1 MVINIMNLYKYK
13 EILENINIIVIFS
26 IPIISLILYTLNKR
40 KVMILEN
47 LIYIGEFF
55 IYLYLNSY
63 IIIGNINL
71 ISVILIL
78 KFVIILTLK
87 EKLKINNFLYKFI
100 LILGLLYV
108 CNIKVEYSILIN
120 IILNIIILKCSII
133 DCIKLFNKELLDNR
147 HDLNKKKSYIKEVK
161 KKIKSE
167 KELQKNYKDEILGV
181 SNKISKSIEESDIPI
196 FILDINKKFIY
207 SNEAFNMLIQD
218 YKNKENRIDISKY
231 LQFKF
236 PKYKN
241 LMDEIKKIAT
251 EARGNLN
258 IKSYDGKIYRLECIT
273 DIIDERPVIV
283 CILKDITQTTLIQN
297 KLEESENMYKNLM
310 DVLNEGV
317 IIHDNKN
324 IKYINDKGLEI
335 LDINIGKKEI
345 FIEDIKNIVSKKF
358 REKFLSNIQLVI
370 SRKEE
375 KVINKIELING
386 RIVELVTTNIKLNDE
401 DLLISIVID
410 ITELENTIMNIEQS
424 EKTYKLLLQTLPEGI
439 VIVNPTT
446 KKHIY
451 RNEASIRMLK
461 TIGLEKLNESIKTYL
476 KEENY
481 GNFRR
486 FTIDKLNNVDISLA
500 IVKREEEG
508 SLIVVFRMLD
518 CEFKSI
524 QLEKELN
531 RIKEKNKFKTE
542 FLSNVAYDIK
552 KPINKIFET
561 NNNLI
566 ENKGKYNS
574 ENINNHTRL
583 VKQNCYRLIRLLSNV
598 EYVSRID
605 NGTCTLE
612 LRKCDIVKLVENI
625 VKISKTYTDKKGI
638 DISFKSEVNKKIL
651 SLDID
656 KVEKIILNILSNAI
670 KFTDTGGKIDI
681 NLYMQNEQVCI
692 SIKDTG
698 IGIPKDKTEVIFE
711 NFEQLDTTLS
721 RGCEGTGMGLSVVK
735 KLANLNNIKI
745 NVESELNKGSE
756 FIIILPNNIVSKN
769 IKLQDKFAQDEKIDI
784 EFSDI
789 YLNLTS

>member
-1 MVINIMNLYKYK
+1 MNLYKYK

-71 ISVILIL
+71 ISMILIL

-147 HDLNKKKSYIKEVK
+147 HDLNQKKSYIKEVK

-508 SLIVVFRMLD
+508 SLIVIFRMLD

-670 KFTDTGGKIDI
+670 KFTDTGGRIDI
-681 NLYMQNEQVCI
+681 NLYMENEQVCI

-756 FIIILPNNIVSKN
+756 FIITLPNNIVSKN

>member
-1 MVINIMNLYKYK
+1 MNLYKYK

-71 ISVILIL
+71 ISMILIL

-147 HDLNKKKSYIKEVK
+147 HNLNQKKSYIKEVK

-273 DIIDERPVIV
+273 DIIDERLVIV

-386 RIVELVTTNIKLNDE
+386 RIVELVTTNIKLNAE

-518 CEFKSI
+518 CEFKST

-681 NLYMQNEQVCI
+681 NLYMHNEQVCI

-756 FIIILPNNIVSKN
+756 FIITLPNNIVSKN

>member
-1 MVINIMNLYKYK
+1 MNLYKYK

-71 ISVILIL
+71 ISMILIL

-147 HDLNKKKSYIKEVK
+147 HDLNQKKSYIKEVK

-711 NFEQLDTTLS
+711 NFE
-721 RGCEGTGMGLSVVK
+721 
-735 KLANLNNIKI
+735 
-745 NVESELNKGSE
+745 
-756 FIIILPNNIVSKN
+756 
-769 IKLQDKFAQDEKIDI
+769 
-784 EFSDI
+784 
-789 YLNLTS
+789 

>member
-71 ISVILIL
+71 ISMILIL

-147 HDLNKKKSYIKEVK
+147 HDLNQKKSYIKEVK

-241 LMDEIKKIAT
+241 LMDEIKKIVT

-273 DIIDERPVIV
+273 DIIDERLVIV

-386 RIVELVTTNIKLNDE
+386 RIVELVTTNIKLNAE

-583 VKQNCYRLIRLLSNV
+583 VKQNCYRLIRLLNNI

-612 LRKCDIVKLVENI
+612 LRKCDIVKLLENI

-670 KFTDTGGKIDI
+670 KFTDTGGRIDI
-681 NLYMQNEQVCI
+681 NLYMENEQVCI

-756 FIIILPNNIVSKN
+756 FIITLPNNIVSKN